1 MANKVST
8 RKWFVKCLA
17 LMSVVVGFSI
27 AQQASASTAANARIQ
42 NQVTVT
48 YTGGSDTAAVYV
60 TVKLIEVAPNISAG
74 SPVPATIASTGTS
87 STVFTLTS
95 ASNGPTA
102 HTFTLDASSSCTS
115 TCNTVFPATTAGLTD
130 GEEVLLYVGPAVGP
144 LPGTLFS
151 SGDSL
156 SLGAT
161 TYYSDTGL
169 TDCTAA
175 TPSDCVITVP
185 NDAASGG
192 GVNGI
197 SDTSEVVIGGEVC
210 SVTVLTDPGPQGTAS
225 GSNAETTLQLFDCTA
240 NPTGLAE
247 GSTIF
252 EQLDVTMVFD
262 PSVGGTQSPA
272 PGGSE
277 VITIVL
283 DVDGNSD
290 STNINLTAFTL
301 TVDKYVKNIT
311 TVNGTGCSFDF
322 GNGTSIN
329 GSANTS
335 GNFCPTATVEAAP
348 GEFLEYLIVVENGSG
363 SDTAAVKVTDIVP
376 QFVNYISDT
385 VRVSTDSS
393 GNGTYTAQGD
403 AFTGDNDEVDVDTTT
418 PLTTIYIY
426 ANATNNDQAAAGD
439 EEAQTS
445 LTNGDFVYIIYKVQV
460 Q

>member
-17 LMSVVVGFSI
+17 LMSVFVGFSI

-185 NDAASGG
+185 NDAAPGG

-322 GNGTSIN
+322 GNGGSTN
-329 GSANTS
+329 GSENTS

-376 QFVNYISDT
+376 EFVNYISDT
-385 VRVSTDSS
+385 VRVSTDPS

>member
-283 DVDGNSD
+283 DVDGNTD
-290 STNINLTAFTL
+290 SIDITLTAFTL

-311 TVNGTGCSFDF
+311 TPNGTGCSFDLAQF
-322 GNGTSIN
+322 PISNASED
-329 GSANTS
+329 SS
-335 GNFCPTATVEAAP
+335 NFCPTATVEAAP

>member
-283 DVDGNSD
+283 DVDGNTD
-290 STNINLTAFTL
+290 SIDITLTAFTL

-311 TVNGTGCSFDF
+311 TPNGTGCSFDLAQF
-322 GNGTSIN
+322 PISNASED
-329 GSANTS
+329 SS
-335 GNFCPTATVEAAP
+335 NFCPTATVEAAP

-376 QFVNYISDT
+376 QFVNYIGDS

>member
-1 MANKVST
+1 M
-8 RKWFVKCLA
+8 
-17 LMSVVVGFSI
+17 G
-27 AQQASASTAANARIQ
+27 
-42 NQVTVT
+42 
-48 YTGGSDTAAVYV
+48 AAVV
-60 TVKLIEVAPNISAG
+60 HRAVVLS
-74 SPVPATIASTGTS
+74 
-87 STVFTLTS
+87 FLQ
-95 ASNGPTA
+95 
-102 HTFTLDASSSCTS
+102 L
-115 TCNTVFPATTAGLTD
+115 TAGLTD

-175 TPSDCVITVP
+175 TPTDCVITVP
-185 NDAASGG
+185 NDAAPGG

-283 DVDGNSD
+283 DVDGNTD
-290 STNINLTAFTL
+290 STDITLTAFTL

-311 TVNGTGCSFDF
+311 TANGTGCSF
-322 GNGTSIN
+322 GLGQW
-329 GSANTS
+329 
-335 GNFCPTATVEAAP
+335 P
-348 GEFLEYLIVVENGSG
+348 
-363 SDTAAVKVTDIVP
+363 
-376 QFVNYISDT
+376 
-385 VRVSTDSS
+385 
-393 GNGTYTAQGD
+393 
-403 AFTGDNDEVDVDTTT
+403 
-418 PLTTIYIY
+418 
-426 ANATNNDQAAAGD
+426 
-439 EEAQTS
+439 
-445 LTNGDFVYIIYKVQV
+445 
-460 Q
+460 

>member
-102 HTFTLDASSSCTS
+102 HTFTLDGTSSCTS
-115 TCNTVFPATTAGLTD
+115 GCGTVFSALTAGLTD
-130 GEEVLLYVGPAVGP
+130 GEEVLLYVGPAVLP

-161 TYYSDTGL
+161 TYYSDNGL

-175 TPSDCVITVP
+175 TPTDCVITVP
-185 NDAASGG
+185 NDAAPGG

-283 DVDGNSD
+283 DVDGNTD
-290 STNINLTAFTL
+290 SIDITLTAFTL

-311 TVNGTGCSFDF
+311 TPNGTGCSFGLAQFPILNASED
-322 GNGTSIN
+322 S
-329 GSANTS
+329 S
-335 GNFCPTATVEAAP
+335 NFCPTATVEAAP

-376 QFVNYISDT
+376 QFVNYIGNS
-385 VRVSTDSS
+385 VRVSTDPS